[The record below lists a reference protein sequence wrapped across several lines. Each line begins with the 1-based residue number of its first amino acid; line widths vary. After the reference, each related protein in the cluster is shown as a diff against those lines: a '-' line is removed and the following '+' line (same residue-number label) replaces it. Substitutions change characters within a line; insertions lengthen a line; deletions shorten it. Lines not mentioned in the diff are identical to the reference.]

1 MNKYQQKDGFAA
13 EILEEKGVLLKKKVD
28 LTNNQEFKNEL
39 AAIEFAVN
47 VHVIFIAR
55 FLNKNAR
62 LVLTQERCVRDS
74 YNGKIV
80 MDLNVDDE
88 IKKMERCL
96 QYFELWKDWS
106 KDQSKNTDEW
116 NVKKRDQLFIAGLT
130 LKNLKICLSGFLYYA
145 KEVLSTSSAIS
156 FIPYLHANQSSL
168 ESIFSV
174 HIM

>member
-1 MNKYQQKDGFAA
+1 
-13 EILEEKGVLLKKKVD
+13 
-28 LTNNQEFKNEL
+28 
-39 AAIEFAVN
+39 
-47 VHVIFIAR
+47 
-55 FLNKNAR
+55 
-62 LVLTQERCVRDS
+62 
-74 YNGKIV
+74 
-80 MDLNVDDE
+80 
-88 IKKMERCL
+88 MERWV

-174 HIM
+174 IRSCKRDNAQLFERGMVGCNFRFHTKMATRAANKAYSGDQIVEENADVYSDEFDLTAGPKRREIQWKV